1 MKVSNKFKLKMKSN
15 ELSLKN
21 ENLLSNLSKERARE
35 ILNSLKVEREERRA
49 KVAENYFKT
58 CKIK

>member
-58 CKIK
+58 CKIE